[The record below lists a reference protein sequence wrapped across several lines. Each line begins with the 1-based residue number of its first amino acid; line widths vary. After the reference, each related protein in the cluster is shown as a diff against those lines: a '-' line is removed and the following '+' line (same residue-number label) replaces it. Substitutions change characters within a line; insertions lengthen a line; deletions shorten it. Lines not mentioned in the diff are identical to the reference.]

1 MKYELKFEISVYDY
15 DNELIDRF
23 KVENETEKENILKW
37 YNKNE
42 EAKYCEVIKI
52 ESNYLSKV

>member
-42 EAKYCEVIKI
+42 
-52 ESNYLSKV
+52 